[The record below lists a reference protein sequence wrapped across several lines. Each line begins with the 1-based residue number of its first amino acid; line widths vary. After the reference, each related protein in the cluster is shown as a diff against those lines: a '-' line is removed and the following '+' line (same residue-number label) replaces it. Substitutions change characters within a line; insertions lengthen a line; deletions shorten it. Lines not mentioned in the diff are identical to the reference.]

1 MQNAGENTV
10 PLARRLLLR
19 VSEPVTR
26 GVYHTNVL
34 SPLDGRRYGPPMLS
48 EDEYVTLAQKE
59 LNDIIR
65 ALDELSADELSC
77 ELENDIIT
85 IEFDDDEISYVIN
98 SHRAARQIWMAADR
112 KAWHFDWNE
121 DEETWV
127 SSKSDEELWST
138 IRHVLSKRLDADE
151 VESVIQP
158 SN

>member
-1 MQNAGENTV
+1 
-10 PLARRLLLR
+10 
-19 VSEPVTR
+19 
-26 GVYHTNVL
+26 
-34 SPLDGRRYGPPMLS
+34 MLS

-121 DEETWV
+121 DDETWV